1 LMSRTNHRI
10 RFCDSCRKAS
20 EICHPGPAS
29 KASKRAARQK
39 EDVHMHGIDRFW
51 AVVVS
56 KHPHEEKNKEGL
68 NCLFGCRALLA
79 RSPNMGS
86 LRPRVRYLPP
96 CSGAQSSAGQGK
108 AGILFSVFMPSSS
121 RRPRRSSVLA
131 ILRRCFFFSPLK
143 DWLFVASYVRRVR
156 CRGIGFSYFP
166 GTQCQPTT
174 GILPPFRGKTHM
186 ASLESTIGRGGQAG

>member
-1 LMSRTNHRI
+1 MTLVAQFLMSRTNHRI

-131 ILRRCFFFSPLK
+131 ILRRCFFFFAFERL
-143 DWLFVASYVRRVR
+143 AVR
-156 CRGIGFSYFP
+156 CLVRQARALSRYWVFVFSRYAM
-166 GTQCQPTT
+166 PTNHRHP
-174 GILPPFRGKTHM
+174 PPF
-186 ASLESTIGRGGQAG
+186 